1 MDYEKLLPYAAPR
14 QAEYIQAVIDAGGNK
29 TIAAKRLG
37 VNLRNLRR
45 GVKIVEN
52 RAARAGYS
60 PDHDMTHTAPDGF
73 HLKGTSTLYDDTGAQ
88 RMQWVKT
95 QIDHERQREMML
107 EAVEAMCQTIPKA
120 KPIKPPAAGSEDL
133 ANLFVITDYHLGMLS
148 WAEETRED
156 WDTDIAE
163 DLLVRWFGAA
173 IQAAP
178 KAKTA
183 IFAQLGDFLHY
194 DGLEAVTP
202 TNEHVLD
209 SDTRFQRLVRVA
221 IRVLRRVIQLL
232 LQTHEMVHIIMAEG
246 NHDIASSVWM
256 REIFHAF
263 YQDEPRVQVDRS
275 ADIFYCYEHGL
286 TSLFFHHGHKRK
298 PGDIDNVFAAKYR
311 EVFGRTKHS
320 YAHMGHMHHIDI
332 KETNLMVVEQ
342 HRTLAAADAYST
354 RLGWMA
360 GRDAKVITYSKQ
372 YGEVGRITISPDM
385 VKN

>member
-1 MDYEKLLPYAAPR
+1 MDYAALLPYAETPA
-14 QAEYIQAVIDAGGNK
+14 QIATVEALVKYGSIAK
-29 TIAAKRLG
+29 AAKHLK
-37 VNLRNLRR
+37 RNERTIRR
-45 GVKIVEN
+45 ALIPIKN
-52 RAARAGYS
+52 RAARQGYS
-60 PDHDMTHTAPDGF
+60 PDHDMTRTVPDGF
-73 HLKGTSTLYDDTGAQ
+73 HLKGTSTLYDDSGNQ
-88 RMQWVKT
+88 RLQWVKT
-95 QIDHERQREMML
+95 QIDHERQREMMI
-107 EAVEAMCQTIPKA
+107 EAVQAMCEDIPKA
-120 KPIKPPAAGSEDL
+120 RPVGMPKAGIEDL

-173 IQAAP
+173 IQSAP
-178 KAKTA
+178 KAQTA
-183 IFAQLGDFLHY
+183 ILAQLGDFLHY
-194 DGLEAVTP
+194 DGLDAVTP

-221 IRVLRRVIQLL
+221 IRVLRRIIHML
-232 LQTHEMVHIIMAEG
+232 LQTHQAVHIIMAEG
-246 NHDIASSVWM
+246 NHDIASSVWL
-256 REIFHAF
+256 REIFYAF
-263 YQDEPRVQVDRS
+263 YEEEPRVTVDRS

-298 PGDIDNVFAAKYR
+298 PSDIDNVFAAKYR

-332 KETNLMVVEQ
+332 KETNLMLVEQ

-360 GRDAKVITYSKQ
+360 GRDAKVITYSKNH
-372 YGEVGRITISPDM
+372 GEVGRITISPDM
-385 VKN
+385 VR